1 MRPQFIS
8 YLKILLFSILLYTN
22 SKMSPLLTSVAK
34 NKQKKTSFILGLA
47 PYRTLTFLIRCLI
60 SLGTAIL
67 MLRRLYTVDD
77 EDKKLK
83 KKKNAQKNQT
93 IKTISSIMK
102 SNVQ

>member
-8 YLKILLFSILLYTN
+8 YLKIPLFSILLYTN
-22 SKMSPLLTSVAK
+22 PKMSPLLTSVAK

-47 PYRTLTFLIRCLI
+47 PYRILTFLIRCLI
-60 SLGTAIL
+60 SLGTTIL